1 METSSVNSKS
11 PYFLLNF
18 AVTVKL
24 VQKVKSK
31 KVKIIKKEIKR
42 SLEINNENKN
52 LKSS

>member
-31 KVKIIKKEIKR
+31 KVKVIIIKKEIR
-42 SLEINNENKN
+42 GP
-52 LKSS
+52 